1 LERRRAFRR
10 IVQELAENARVVF
23 MLHEL
28 HGLSQLEVAEVVDTS
43 VLVVRA
49 RLFWAHRE
57 LATKLKQE
65 PCLVELATTGG

>member
-1 LERRRAFRR
+1 M
-10 IVQELAENARVVF
+10 VF

-28 HGLSQLEVAEVVDTS
+28 HGLSQWEVAEVVDTS

-49 RLFWAHRE
+49 RLFWARRE

-65 PCLVELATTGG
+65 PCLVEFATTGV